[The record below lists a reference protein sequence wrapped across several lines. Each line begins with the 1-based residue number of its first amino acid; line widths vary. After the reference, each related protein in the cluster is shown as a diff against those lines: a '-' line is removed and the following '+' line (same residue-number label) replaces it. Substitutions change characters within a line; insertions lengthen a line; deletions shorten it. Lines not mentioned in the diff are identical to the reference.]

1 MKSLFMKRIFRIKND
16 KDDNKK
22 LFFKLNYFLNFSNK
36 DDKYKLRME
45 SIYKLYSHQCQKL
58 LQLFMLRE
66 GFLWIRFSY
75 SNTNNTTNVKKLVNK
90 IMLSFKLFT
99 SQCIRYFFD
108 SLPQFTTEGLAIC
121 NNTNLNQYNLLA
133 VLYVAQFY
141 F

>member
-1 MKSLFMKRIFRIKND
+1 MKRFFRIKND

-66 GFLWIRFSY
+66 GFL
-75 SNTNNTTNVKKLVNK
+75 
-90 IMLSFKLFT
+90 
-99 SQCIRYFFD
+99 
-108 SLPQFTTEGLAIC
+108 
-121 NNTNLNQYNLLA
+121 
-133 VLYVAQFY
+133 
-141 F
+141 